1 MCIRDSNQNEY
12 QDSKREVKNF
22 TLEGSNDNSSW
33 TTILDDD
40 CGASGAHEPNP
51 GFSFRM
57 PASYYDD
64 SEGVSYRYWRFTMK
78 TFHGSDGHGGVM
90 ELELWEHTATIHC
103 TSEICT
109 SSVVAGDMSA
119 ETLQGIKRLYASKG
133 MNFYTAGLTDTWEIT
148 EHGIVPSGSYQN
160 KSTIRHKRGVMAVSS
175 SYNTGDLYVR
185 IDNLYN
191 LSGNA
196 WWVCGVFILSN
207 EIQGG
212 QGGGHH
218 YVTSLQL
225 MGLASWNSVSTQN
238 IVGSMS
244 CSVAASGSN
253 YVELFINVN
262 DSSRGPCTVVATG
275 PFDPPSISFA

>member
-1 MCIRDSNQNEY
+1 
-12 QDSKREVKNF
+12 
-22 TLEGSNDNSSW
+22 
-33 TTILDDD
+33 
-40 CGASGAHEPNP
+40 
-51 GFSFRM
+51 M